1 MCHPGAHYVNK
12 LAANSFLYLSA
23 RVQCV
28 PPHLAGLSS
37 LVEDFIP
44 FLFLFRAGGG
54 TGCVYLMLCGPLG
67 FLSHSV
73 CSLGDPYLMQV

>member
-54 TGCVYLMLCGPLG
+54 VLVV
-67 FLSHSV
+67 SI
-73 CSLGDPYLMQV
+73 